1 MMRNYGFVNYGF
13 VLNEEVLKVF
23 YYFNRDALKDEFGI
37 EKYEDLSA
45 DDIISIIC
53 DDLVVFSPY
62 GSYEVN
68 YFLRSENCIEYL
80 EDCFVYTPLRRFPG
94 LTTKAYKNDREYI
107 EEITDKLKDYFP
119 EGFDFSQHI
128 ASVIDSYCV

>member
-1 MMRNYGFVNYGF
+1 MMRNYGFFDYGF
-13 VLNEEVLKVF
+13 VFNEQVLKVF
-23 YYFNRDALKDEFGI
+23 YYFNRDALKNEFEI

-45 DDIISIIC
+45 DDIISIIW
-53 DDLVVFSPY
+53 DDLVAFAPC

-80 EDCFVYTPLRRFPG
+80 EDDFVYVPLRRFPG

-107 EEITDKLKDYFP
+107 EEITNELKDYFP
-119 EGFDFSQHI
+119 EGFDFSKHI
-128 ASVIDSYCV
+128 ASVIGSYCG

>member
-1 MMRNYGFVNYGF
+1 MMKNYGFVDYGF
-13 VLNEEVLKVF
+13 VFNEQVLKVF

-45 DDIISIIC
+45 DDIISIIW
-53 DDLVVFSPY
+53 DDLVVFAPN

-68 YFLRSENCIEYL
+68 YFLRSKNFIEYL
-80 EDCFVYTPLRRFPG
+80 EDYFVYTPLRRFPR

-107 EEITDKLKDYFP
+107 EEITNELKDYFP
-119 EGFDFSQHI
+119 EGFDFSKHI
-128 ASVIDSYCV
+128 ASIIGSYCG

>member
-1 MMRNYGFVNYGF
+1 MMRDYGFVDYGF
-13 VLNEEVLKVF
+13 VFNGQVLKVF
-23 YYFNRDALKDEFGI
+23 YYFNRDALKNEFGI

-45 DDIISIIC
+45 DDIISFIGDNLI
-53 DDLVVFSPY
+53 VFAPD

-68 YFLRSENCIEYL
+68 YLLRSKNFIEYL
-80 EDCFVYTPLRRFPG
+80 EDYFVYTPLRRFPR

-107 EEITDKLKDYFP
+107 EEITNELKDYFP

-128 ASVIDSYCV
+128 ASVVGSYCG

>member
-13 VLNEEVLKVF
+13 VFNEEVLKVF
-23 YYFNRDALKDEFGI
+23 YYFNRDALKNEFGI
-37 EKYEDLSA
+37 EKYEDISA
-45 DDIISIIC
+45 NDIISFIGDNLI
-53 DDLVVFSPY
+53 VFAPD

-107 EEITDKLKDYFP
+107 EEITNELKDYFP
-119 EGFDFSQHI
+119 EGFDFSKHI
-128 ASVIDSYCV
+128 ASIIGSYCG

>member
-1 MMRNYGFVNYGF
+1 MMRDYGFFDYGFVFNEQ
-13 VLNEEVLKVF
+13 VLIVF
-23 YYFNRDALKDEFGI
+23 YCFNRDALKDEFGI

-45 DDIISIIC
+45 DDIISIIW
-53 DDLVVFSPY
+53 DDLVVFAPD

-107 EEITDKLKDYFP
+107 EEITNELKDYFP

-128 ASVIDSYCV
+128 ASVIGSYCG

>member
-1 MMRNYGFVNYGF
+1 MMRNYGFFDYGF
-13 VLNEEVLKVF
+13 VFNEEVLKVF
-23 YYFNRDALKDEFGI
+23 YYFNRDALKDEFEI

-45 DDIISIIC
+45 DDIISIIW
-53 DDLVVFSPY
+53 DDLVAFAPC

-80 EDCFVYTPLRRFPG
+80 EDHFVYTPLRRFPG

-107 EEITDKLKDYFP
+107 EEITNELKDYFP

-128 ASVIDSYCV
+128 ASVIGSYCG

>member
-1 MMRNYGFVNYGF
+1 MMRNYGFFDYGF
-13 VLNEEVLKVF
+13 VFNEEVLKVF
-23 YYFNRDALKDEFGI
+23 YYFNRDTLKDEFGI

-45 DDIISIIC
+45 DDIISIIW
-53 DDLVVFSPY
+53 DDLVAFAPC

-80 EDCFVYTPLRRFPG
+80 EDHFVYTPLRRFPG

-107 EEITDKLKDYFP
+107 EEITNELKDYFP

-128 ASVIDSYCV
+128 ASVVGSYCG

>member
-1 MMRNYGFVNYGF
+1 MMRNYGFFDYGF
-13 VLNEEVLKVF
+13 VFNEEVLKVF
-23 YYFNRDALKDEFGI
+23 YYFNRDALKDEFEI

-45 DDIISIIC
+45 DDIISIIW
-53 DDLVVFSPY
+53 DDLVAFAPC

-80 EDCFVYTPLRRFPG
+80 EDHFVYTPLRRFPG

-107 EEITDKLKDYFP
+107 EEITNELKDYFP

-128 ASVIDSYCV
+128 ASVLGSYCG

>member
-1 MMRNYGFVNYGF
+1 MMRDYGFFDYGFVF
-13 VLNEEVLKVF
+13 NEEVLKVF

-45 DDIISIIC
+45 DDIISIIW
-53 DDLVVFSPY
+53 DDLVVFEPA

-80 EDCFVYTPLRRFPG
+80 EDGFVYTPLRRFPG

-107 EEITDKLKDYFP
+107 EEITNELKDYFP

-128 ASVIDSYCV
+128 ASIIGSYCG

>member
-1 MMRNYGFVNYGF
+1 MMRDYGFVDYGF
-13 VLNEEVLKVF
+13 VFNEEVLKVF

-45 DDIISIIC
+45 DDIISIIW
-53 DDLVVFSPY
+53 DDLVVSAPA

-68 YFLRSENCIEYL
+68 YLLRSENCIEYL

-107 EEITDKLKDYFP
+107 EEITNELKDYFP

-128 ASVIDSYCV
+128 ASVIGSYCG

>member
-1 MMRNYGFVNYGF
+1 MMRNYGFFDYGF
-13 VLNEEVLKVF
+13 VFNEQVLKVF
-23 YYFNRDALKDEFGI
+23 YYFNRDALKNEFEI

-45 DDIISIIC
+45 DDIISIIW
-53 DDLVVFSPY
+53 DDLVAFAPC

-80 EDCFVYTPLRRFPG
+80 EDHFVYTPLRRFPG

-107 EEITDKLKDYFP
+107 EEITNELKDYFP

-128 ASVIDSYCV
+128 ASVIGSYCG

>member
-13 VLNEEVLKVF
+13 VFNEEVLKVF
-23 YYFNRDALKDEFGI
+23 YYFNRDALKDEFEI

-45 DDIISIIC
+45 DDIISIIW
-53 DDLVVFSPY
+53 DDLVVFAPD

-80 EDCFVYTPLRRFPG
+80 EDGFVYTPLRRFPG

-107 EEITDKLKDYFP
+107 EEITNELKDYFP

-128 ASVIDSYCV
+128 ASIIGSYCG

>member
-1 MMRNYGFVNYGF
+1 MMRDYGFFDYGFVF
-13 VLNEEVLKVF
+13 NEQVLKVF

-45 DDIISIIC
+45 DDIISIIW
-53 DDLVVFSPY
+53 DDLVVFEPA

-80 EDCFVYTPLRRFPG
+80 EDSFVYTPLRRFPG

-107 EEITDKLKDYFP
+107 EEITNELKYYFP

-128 ASVIDSYCV
+128 ARVIGSYCG

>member
-1 MMRNYGFVNYGF
+1 MMRNYGFVDYGF
-13 VLNEEVLKVF
+13 VFNEEVLKVF

-45 DDIISIIC
+45 DDIISIIW
-53 DDLVVFSPY
+53 DDLVVFEPA

-80 EDCFVYTPLRRFPG
+80 EDSFVYTPLRRFPG

-107 EEITDKLKDYFP
+107 EEITNELKDYFP
-119 EGFDFSQHI
+119 EGFDFSKHI
-128 ASVIDSYCV
+128 ASIIGSYCG

>member
-1 MMRNYGFVNYGF
+1 MMRNYGFVDYGF
-13 VLNEEVLKVF
+13 VFNEEVLKVF

-45 DDIISIIC
+45 DDIISIIW
-53 DDLVVFSPY
+53 DDLVVFAPD

-68 YFLRSENCIEYL
+68 YPLRSKNFVEYL
-80 EDCFVYTPLRRFPG
+80 ENYFVYTPLRRFPG

-107 EEITDKLKDYFP
+107 EEITDKLKNYFP
-119 EGFDFSQHI
+119 EGFDFLQHI
-128 ASVIDSYCV
+128 ASIIGSYCG

>member
-1 MMRNYGFVNYGF
+1 MMRNYGFFDYGF
-13 VLNEEVLKVF
+13 VFNEEVLKVF
-23 YYFNRDALKDEFGI
+23 YYFNRDALKDEFEI

-45 DDIISIIC
+45 DDIISIIW
-53 DDLVVFSPY
+53 DDLVAFAPC

-80 EDCFVYTPLRRFPG
+80 EDHFVYTPLRRFPG

-107 EEITDKLKDYFP
+107 EEITNELKDYFP

-128 ASVIDSYCV
+128 ASVVGSYCG

>member
-1 MMRNYGFVNYGF
+1 MMRNYGFVDYGF
-13 VLNEEVLKVF
+13 VFNEEVLKVF

-45 DDIISIIC
+45 DDIISIIW
-53 DDLVVFSPY
+53 DDLVVFAPD

-68 YFLRSENCIEYL
+68 YPLRSKNFVEYL
-80 EDCFVYTPLRRFPG
+80 ENYFVYTPLRRFPG

-107 EEITDKLKDYFP
+107 EEITNELKYYFP
-119 EGFDFSQHI
+119 EGFDFSKHI
-128 ASVIDSYCV
+128 ASIIGSYCG

>member
-1 MMRNYGFVNYGF
+1 MMRNYGFFDYGF
-13 VLNEEVLKVF
+13 VFNEEVLKVF
-23 YYFNRDALKDEFGI
+23 YYFNRDALKDEFEI

-45 DDIISIIC
+45 DDIISIIW
-53 DDLVVFSPY
+53 DDLVAFAPC

-68 YFLRSENCIEYL
+68 YFLRSENRIEYL
-80 EDCFVYTPLRRFPG
+80 EDHFVYTPLRRFPG
-94 LTTKAYKNDREYI
+94 LTTKAYKNDREYV

-128 ASVIDSYCV
+128 ASVVGSYCG

>member
-1 MMRNYGFVNYGF
+1 MMRNYGFFDYGF
-13 VLNEEVLKVF
+13 VFNEQVLKVF
-23 YYFNRDALKDEFGI
+23 YYFNRDALKNEFEI

-45 DDIISIIC
+45 DDIISIIW
-53 DDLVVFSPY
+53 DDLVAFAPC

-80 EDCFVYTPLRRFPG
+80 EDHFVYTPLRRFPG

-107 EEITDKLKDYFP
+107 EEITNELKDYFP

-128 ASVIDSYCV
+128 ASVVGSYCG

>member
-13 VLNEEVLKVF
+13 VFNEEVLKVF

-45 DDIISIIC
+45 DDIISIIW
-53 DDLVVFSPY
+53 DDLVVFAPD

-68 YFLRSENCIEYL
+68 YPLRSKNFVEYL
-80 EDCFVYTPLRRFPG
+80 ENYFVYTPLRRFPG

-107 EEITDKLKDYFP
+107 EEITNELKDYFP

-128 ASVIDSYCV
+128 ARVIGSYCG

>member
-13 VLNEEVLKVF
+13 VFNEEVLKVF

-45 DDIISIIC
+45 DDIISIIW
-53 DDLVVFSPY
+53 DDLVVFAPD

-68 YFLRSENCIEYL
+68 YPLRSKNFVEYL
-80 EDCFVYTPLRRFPG
+80 ENYFVNSDFAISKRFS
-94 LTTKAYKNDREYI
+94 KNSARDILEKSISQGIVFISIPFI
-107 EEITDKLKDYFP
+107 E
-119 EGFDFSQHI
+119 
-128 ASVIDSYCV
+128 

>member
-1 MMRNYGFVNYGF
+1 MMRNYGFVDYGF
-13 VLNEEVLKVF
+13 VFNEEVLKVF
-23 YYFNRDALKDEFGI
+23 YYFNRDALKDEFEI
-37 EKYEDLSA
+37 EEYEDLSA
-45 DDIISIIC
+45 DDIISIIW
-53 DDLVVFSPY
+53 DDLVVFAPN

-107 EEITDKLKDYFP
+107 EEITNELKDYFP

-128 ASVIDSYCV
+128 ASIIGSYCG

>member
-1 MMRNYGFVNYGF
+1 MMRDYGFFDYGFVF
-13 VLNEEVLKVF
+13 NEQVLKVF
-23 YYFNRDALKDEFGI
+23 YYFNRDALKNEFEI

-45 DDIISIIC
+45 DDIISIIW
-53 DDLVVFSPY
+53 DDLVAFAPC

-80 EDCFVYTPLRRFPG
+80 EDHFVYTPLRRFPG

-107 EEITDKLKDYFP
+107 EEITNELKDYFP

-128 ASVIDSYCV
+128 ASVIGSYCG

>member
-1 MMRNYGFVNYGF
+1 MMRDYGFFDYGFVF
-13 VLNEEVLKVF
+13 NEEVLKVF
-23 YYFNRDALKDEFGI
+23 YYFNRDALKNEFEI

-45 DDIISIIC
+45 DDIISIIW
-53 DDLVVFSPY
+53 DDLVAFAPC

-80 EDCFVYTPLRRFPG
+80 EDDFVYVPLRRFPG

-107 EEITDKLKDYFP
+107 EEITNELKDYFP

-128 ASVIDSYCV
+128 ASVIGSYCG

>member
-1 MMRNYGFVNYGF
+1 MMRNYGFVDYGF
-13 VLNEEVLKVF
+13 VFNEEVLKVF

-45 DDIISIIC
+45 DDIISIIW
-53 DDLVVFSPY
+53 DDLVVFEPA

-80 EDCFVYTPLRRFPG
+80 EDYFVYTPLRRFPR

-107 EEITDKLKDYFP
+107 EEITNELKDYFP

-128 ASVIDSYCV
+128 ASVIGSYCG

>member
-1 MMRNYGFVNYGF
+1 MMRNYGFVDYGF
-13 VLNEEVLKVF
+13 VFNEEVLKVF

-37 EKYEDLSA
+37 EEYEDLSA
-45 DDIISIIC
+45 DDIISIIW
-53 DDLVVFSPY
+53 DDLVVFEPA

-80 EDCFVYTPLRRFPG
+80 EDSFVYTPLRRFPG

-107 EEITDKLKDYFP
+107 EEITNELKYYFP

-128 ASVIDSYCV
+128 ASIIGSYCG

>member
-1 MMRNYGFVNYGF
+1 MMRNYGFVDYGF
-13 VLNEEVLKVF
+13 VFNEEVLKVF

-45 DDIISIIC
+45 DDIISIIW
-53 DDLVVFSPY
+53 DDLVVFEPA

-80 EDCFVYTPLRRFPG
+80 EDSFVYTPLRRFPG

-107 EEITDKLKDYFP
+107 EEITNELKYYFP

-128 ASVIDSYCV
+128 ASIIGSYCG